1 MAQVPAVHSEWT
13 HEDLRELLSAVDVL
27 ERPSLPMKL
36 TNLLGTPIEYLVSQL
51 PANARQII
59 HTATDQALRKAM
71 NSAVDSIRPWHTTAI
86 HAHRGFAGLTGGVG
100 GLLGL
105 PGLAVEL
112 PVTTVIMLRAIAAVA
127 RDEGEDLDALE
138 ARLSCLSV
146 FALASR
152 THSDDAAESSYF
164 IMRGGLA
171 LMVSEATT
179 HISTRGLVGDSLNP
193 IVRLLAAISR
203 RFGVAVT
210 QKLAAQTVP
219 IVGGVGGASIN
230 LLFTSHFQTV
240 ARGHF
245 TVRRLERKY
254 GRDEVQSAYQR
265 MREQLKAQSHQQP
278 HQSYA
283 G

>member
-1 MAQVPAVHSEWT
+1 MAQVPAVQNEWT
-13 HEDLRELLSAVDVL
+13 HEDLRNLLSAVDVL

-36 TNLLGTPIEYLVSQL
+36 TNLLGTPIEYLVSRL

-59 HTATDQALRKAM
+59 HSATDQALRRAM
-71 NSAVDSIRPWHTTAI
+71 DRAVNSIKPWHTTAI
-86 HAHRGFAGLTGGVG
+86 NAHRGFAGLTGGVG

-127 RDEGEDLDALE
+127 RDEGEDLGDLE

-152 THSDDAAESSYF
+152 THSEDATESSYF

-179 HISTRGLVGDSLNP
+179 HISTRGLAGDSLNP

-203 RFGVAVT
+203 RFGTAVT
-210 QKLAAQTVP
+210 EKLAAQTVP

-230 LLFTSHFQTV
+230 VLFTSHFQAV
-240 ARGHF
+240 AKGHF
-245 TVRRLERKY
+245 TVRRLERRY
-254 GRDEVQSAYQR
+254 GRQAVQEAYQQ
-265 MREQLKAQSHQQP
+265 MREQLNQYH
-278 HQSYA
+278 A
-283 G
+283 GTRAHAG